1 MKKIILSTVATVSIL
16 LVSESALATTSES
29 IKTRLKSQESRIQ
42 KGSDK
47 GQLTEKE
54 KQTLKNEQ
62 KNIKKLIKK
71 LSKDHVFSAK
81 DTKKIHTLLDQASIH
96 IFKKRYNKQT
106 KKESTTPQLK
116 TEGPKS

>member
-1 MKKIILSTVATVSIL
+1 MKKIILSTVAIVSIL
-16 LVSESALATTSES
+16 LVSESALASNES
-29 IKTRLKSQESRIQ
+29 IKNNESIKIRLKSQESRIQ

-71 LSKDHVFSAK
+71 LSKDHVFSAT
-81 DTKKIHTLLDQASIH
+81 DTKKIHILLDQASLH

-106 KKESTTPQLK
+106 INTSSIPS
-116 TEGPKS
+116 P